1 MPFIQGSVDHMKK
14 KKGQALVEFA
24 LMLPIILFL
33 LLGIV
38 DFGRIL
44 YAANTINMASQEAV
58 RYSGLGYSDD
68 EVKQFAKDKCALAD
82 TDTLMTVDVTPEI
95 IPPAKRPAGT
105 YVTVKISYKVKYLFP
120 LTDVILG
127 PSYDISSQSTIRV
140 E

>member
-1 MPFIQGSVDHMKK
+1 MSYIQGSMDHMKK

-38 DFGRIL
+38 DLGRIL

-68 EVKQFAKDKCALAD
+68 EVKQFAKDKCALSDKDDIKVNIDPETDD
-82 TDTLMTVDVTPEI
+82 TET
-95 IPPAKRPAGT
+95 KRKSGT
-105 YVTVKISYKVKYLFP
+105 YVTVKITYTVNYLFP
-120 LTDVILG
+120 LTNVILG